1 MPYKVSKILWGIFVC
16 FILFANHAVAGDT
29 LSWSAVIGDT
39 TGYKIYYGTDANNLS
54 SSEDV
59 GNTTEYSLSNF
70 TLSPVTTYY
79 FAVTA
84 YNAYGESDKSATVS
98 YTTQAAADTT
108 PPMNPSGLVA
118 QIVDSN
124 SINLTWT
131 ANTDDDFN
139 HYNVYYRASGEFYS
153 APLPAGSKT
162 SQSIPGLN
170 SGGTYYFVVSAV
182 DTSGN
187 ESAYS
192 EEVSATIPDIDN
204 IPPEISILYP
214 ASDGNTYT
222 TNLSSITLSGT
233 SSDNSGVVSVTWE
246 NSTTNGTGTASGR
259 DNWSAEMPLALGENI
274 ITVSAEDAAGNTK
287 SDAITV
293 TYTVPTPVPVPVP
306 SDTTNPTV
314 SIVLP
319 TSNATYSTQKN
330 TITLSGNASDNVAL
344 ESVTWSNASGGN
356 GTASGTTNWTISDMA
371 LKEGQNF
378 ITVTVTDSSGNR
390 ASDSLNITYTPV
402 DDVLPQI
409 AITSPTT
416 DAGYTTKNKTVTLS
430 GTASDNVGLKSV
442 TWSNASG
449 GNGTASGTTSWT
461 ISDIA
466 LNDGQNIVTVTVT
479 DASGNRASDSLN
491 ITYTPVDDVLPQ
503 IAITSPTTNVG
514 YTTKNKIITLSGT
527 ASDNAA
533 LKSVTWSNASG
544 GNGTASGTTSWTIS
558 DIALNEGQNIVTVTV
573 TDASGNRAS
582 DSMTITYTPVDDVLP
597 QIAITSP
604 TRYSVYTSKKKTVT
618 LSGTASDNVG
628 LKSVTWTN
636 TLGGNGTASGT
647 TSWTVSKISL
657 ASGQNEITVT
667 AEDKAG
673 NQTQKTLIVI
683 YKSEKQ
689 NHVDIGTAKDQ
700 GGVEDD
706 KAMTVCNGSGNNYEA
721 TTFVAGDT
729 YSLSRA
735 ELKLRRK
742 GFPSMEVSCI
752 IYSDNGG
759 KPGSI
764 IGRSEPVR
772 AETITKASKGRWT
785 AFVFTNKV
793 NIEKGN
799 TYWIGIYGPGGNTRN
814 CLQWRYQASV
824 DGNHILRHSRNGTQ
838 WKTRNVQTE
847 QILIG
852 ANRLASVTGSSS
864 QHAFITY

>member
-416 DAGYTTKNKTVTLS
+416 
-430 GTASDNVGLKSV
+430 
-442 TWSNASG
+442 
-449 GNGTASGTTSWT
+449 
-461 ISDIA
+461 
-466 LNDGQNIVTVTVT
+466 
-479 DASGNRASDSLN
+479 
-491 ITYTPVDDVLPQ
+491 
-503 IAITSPTTNVG
+503 NVG